1 LSEIYIVREFILS
14 SLYYDKILC
23 GGCSIW
29 YIKRKQL
36 VITGVAV
43 LVGIVIIA
51 LAVGYN
57 YYSKETSPRSPKSL
71 VSGS

>member
-1 LSEIYIVREFILS
+1 MVH
-14 SLYYDKILC
+14 K
-23 GGCSIW
+23 
-29 YIKRKQL
+29 KKTA

-57 YYSKETSPRSPKSL
+57 YYSKRNKPRSPKSL
-71 VSGS
+71 VFRLLKLTALM

>member
-1 LSEIYIVREFILS
+1 MVH
-14 SLYYDKILC
+14 K
-23 GGCSIW
+23 
-29 YIKRKQL
+29 KKTA

-57 YYSKETSPRSPKSL
+57 YYSKRNKPQESKEFGFQALKINGTY
-71 VSGS
+71 VSTDIMKEERNKFF